1 MQSQSLQR
9 GVAILA
15 SIPDT
20 PPYAHIRKLRAQLE
34 AVVHGMPAMAD
45 DEWSARRGRGYT
57 GKTINHDI
65 RALRKTHLIPVARK
79 ARRLFKH
86 EPKILAALVLPHAKK
101 PAAEHAAA
109 ALTIAKALRPHVAL
123 CHEFGIRRGFL
134 PELRK
139 AGEALRIRS
148 KASTSA
154 RETSSRMT
162 RRLQVGIVDA
172 RDLVKDIQA
181 ELDGLIL
188 SGAVPFNELYNLRLT
203 TEVYK
208 RAIRLRSPVG
218 RPRKRNQRPRAEE
231 DEHQGT

>member
-1 MQSQSLQR
+1 MQSQSLRR
-9 GVAILA
+9 GLTTLR

-20 PPYAHIRKLRAQLE
+20 PPYAHIRKLRAQL
-34 AVVHGMPAMAD
+34 ATVVDGMPAMAGD
-45 DEWSARRGRGYT
+45 ASSARSGRGYT
-57 GKTINHDI
+57 GKTISHAT
-65 RALRKTHLIPVARK
+65 RALRKALIPVVRK

-86 EPKILAALVLPHAKK
+86 EPKILVVLRLPHAKK

-109 ALTIAKALRPHVAL
+109 ALAIAKALRPHAAL
-123 CHEFGIRRGFL
+123 CHEYGIRRGFL

-139 AGEALRIRS
+139 AGEALRVRS
-148 KASTSA
+148 KASTTA

-188 SGAVPFNELYNLRLT
+188 SGAVPFDELRDLRMT
-203 TEVYK
+203 TEIY
-208 RAIRLRSPVG
+208 RQAIRLRSPAG
-218 RPRKRNQRPRAEE
+218 RPRKRNQRPRVEKGE
-231 DEHQGT
+231 DQAT